1 MKKTQ
6 KKNYLKPAL
15 EKIQL
20 DKDISLVMMSL
31 PPGDPGKSPDKG
43 PGDNPDGGDLPSL
56 PEEDSPFK

>member
-1 MKKTQ
+1 MKKRT
-6 KKNYLKPAL
+6 YHIPEI

-43 PGDNPDGGDLPSL
+43 LGDNPDGGDLPEL
-56 PEEDSPFK
+56 PEDDSPFK